1 MEVKIIETDTYSQ
14 LGQDLWVLDETNN
27 KHGGY
32 FVDFGATDG
41 ITINNTYLL
50 EKDFG
55 WNGIVSDCHPSY
67 FDDLAKNR
75 NCVIDHNAV
84 YTDTG
89 KQVLLLSPKAT
100 DISTIQG
107 YGMDD
112 EFADVR
118 STAEIIEVPTI
129 TLFDLLE
136 LHKAPAHIDYLSIDT
151 EGSEYD
157 ILKAFFDNEQ
167 SSKYNIQLITVEH
180 NFTEARKKIHD
191 LLIANG
197 YELAE
202 SVQWDDFYRK
212 VSK

>member
-14 LGQDLWVLDETNN
+14 LGQDLWVLEETNN
-27 KHGGY
+27 KRDGY

-55 WNGIVSDCHPSY
+55 WNGIVAECHPDY

-75 NCVIDHNAV
+75 RCVIDHNAV
-84 YTDTG
+84 FTETD
-89 KQVLLLSPKAT
+89 KQVVLMAPEVP
-100 DISTIQG
+100 DISSIRG
-107 YGMDD
+107 YGDDD
-112 EFADVR
+112 EFAEAR
-118 STAEIIEVPTI
+118 RKGTPITVPTI

-136 LHKAPAHIDYLSIDT
+136 LHKAPTHIDYLSVDT

-167 SSKYNIQLITVEH
+167 SSKYHIQLITVEH
-180 NFTEARKKIHD
+180 NYTEARRKIHD
-191 LLIANG
+191 LLLSHG
-197 YELAE
+197 YELAANK
-202 SVQWDDFYRK
+202 QWDDFYRK
-212 VSK
+212 VS